1 MKIEKILSERD
12 RPSIV
17 KALRELL
24 EELTDG
30 GFIDLETNKVGLAFF
45 PKYRALV
52 LATGYTEFNLR
63 NNRMI
68 AHWGPGVQL
77 QGGGNEELESL
88 HLQQPIGE
96 DADDYQTRYMQKMD
110 DPNWV
115 KAVGGNIRARML
127 EESELERVADECI
140 FAWESY
146 EAAELG

>member
-12 RPSIV
+12 RSSIV

-24 EELTDG
+24 EELTDA
-30 GFIDLETNKVGLAFF
+30 GFIDLETKKVGLAFF
-45 PKYRALV
+45 PKCRALV
-52 LATGYTEFNLR
+52 LATGYSEFNLR

-68 AHWGPGVQL
+68 AHWGPGVRL

-96 DADDYQTRYMQKMD
+96 GADEYQTRYMQKMG
-110 DPNWV
+110 DPGWV
-115 KAVGGNIRARML
+115 EAVGGNIRTRML
-127 EESELERVADECI
+127 NELELERVADECI

-146 EAAELG
+146 EAAELD

>member
-17 KALRELL
+17 KAPRELL
-24 EELTDG
+24 EELTEG

-110 DPNWV
+110 DPDWV

>member
-140 FAWESY
+140 FVWESY

>member
-12 RPSIV
+12 RSSIV
-17 KALRELL
+17 KVLRELL

-45 PKYRALV
+45 PKCHALV
-52 LATGYTEFNLR
+52 LATGYTDFNLR

-88 HLQQPIGE
+88 HLREPIGE
-96 DADDYQTRYMQKMD
+96 DADDYETRYQQKMD
-110 DPNWV
+110 DPGWV
-115 KAVGGNIRARML
+115 RAVGGNIRSRML
-127 EESELERVADECI
+127 KESELERVADECI

-146 EAAELG
+146 QAAELG